1 MPVCDE
7 IITII
12 FILQLYPVFKSPEVI
27 SKMYF
32 TIRHHDA
39 IHSFFAHSVS
49 LSISKSYISIY
60 IL

>member
-27 SKMYF
+27 SKM
-32 TIRHHDA
+32 
-39 IHSFFAHSVS
+39 
-49 LSISKSYISIY
+49 
-60 IL
+60 